1 MERSAE
7 VMGTPLSVP
16 GQRFQILG
24 VPLDNVSMPEALER
38 IEVFLREKVPRQH
51 VSINVHKIVMLQ
63 RDPRLREVVEASD
76 LATADGQPVV
86 WAARLLGRPLKGRI
100 TGIDLMENLL
110 ALAAQ
115 KGYRVYFL
123 GAQKEVVAR
132 AVDHYRSRYVRLN
145 VAGWADGYWSP
156 AEEPRIVS
164 EIARA
169 RPDILFVALNSPRKE
184 NFIHEHREQMQVPFA
199 MGVGGV
205 RGQIFDRQVTKSFSS
220 SRYISSEVVVVRWP
234 LSIFKK
240 AKAVIKPPVA
250 LISLSF
256 CIMIIYRF

>member
-1 MERSAE
+1 MKSSAE

-24 VPLDNVSMPEALER
+24 APLDNVSMPEALER

-100 TGIDLMENLL
+100 TGIDLMENLV

-132 AVDHYRSRYVRLN
+132 AVDHYRSRYARLN

-164 EIARA
+164 EIERA

-184 NFIHEHREQMQVPFA
+184 NFIHEHREQMRVPFA
-199 MGVGGV
+199 MGVGGAFAVAAGMV
-205 RGQIFDRQVTKSFSS
+205 RRAPPWVQRTGLEWLWRMFQEPLRLSRRYSADGLAFASLFLRELFSGS
-220 SRYISSEVVVVRWP
+220 HD
-234 LSIFKK
+234 
-240 AKAVIKPPVA
+240 
-250 LISLSF
+250 
-256 CIMIIYRF
+256 

>member
-1 MERSAE
+1 
-7 VMGTPLSVP
+7 MGTPRSVP

-24 VPLDNVSMPEALER
+24 APLDNVSMPEALER
-38 IEVFLREKVPRQH
+38 IEVFLRERVPRQH

-63 RDPRLREVVEASD
+63 RDPRLREIVEASD
-76 LATADGQPVV
+76 LATADGQPVI

-132 AVDHYRSRYVRLN
+132 AVDHYRSRYARLN

-156 AEEPRIVS
+156 AEELRIVS
-164 EIARA
+164 EIERA

-184 NFIHEHREQMQVPFA
+184 DFIHEHRERMGVPFA
-199 MGVGGV
+199 MGVGGAFAIAAGLV
-205 RGQIFDRQVTKSFSS
+205 RRAPPWVQRTGLEWLWRMFQEPLRLSRRYSADGLAFVSLFLRELFSG
-220 SRYISSEVVVVRWP
+220 SRD
-234 LSIFKK
+234 
-240 AKAVIKPPVA
+240 
-250 LISLSF
+250 
-256 CIMIIYRF
+256 